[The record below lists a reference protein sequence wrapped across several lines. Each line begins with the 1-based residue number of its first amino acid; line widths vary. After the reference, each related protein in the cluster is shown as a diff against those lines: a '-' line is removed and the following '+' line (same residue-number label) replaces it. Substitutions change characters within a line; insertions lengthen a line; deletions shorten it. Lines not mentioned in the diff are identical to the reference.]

1 MSEVLERRRLAQ
13 RAWREKNPTYYR
25 DKMAERKARDP
36 EGYAAG
42 VRRRALQFSYGITVE
57 DYAKLFKAQK
67 GKCAICGTTD
77 PGQGK
82 KHLCVDHCHKTG
94 AIRGL
99 LCHQCNRALGLLSDS
114 VKVLEKSIKYLKGE
128 LACQRK

>member
-1 MSEVLERRRLAQ
+1 MNEVLERRRLAQ

-36 EGYAAG
+36 ESYAAG

-57 DYAKLFKAQK
+57 DYEKLFKAQK
-67 GKCAICGTTD
+67 GKCAICGTSD

-94 AIRGL
+94 KVRGL

-114 VKVLEKSIKYLKGE
+114 AKILEKSIKYLKGE